1 MGSTFSIRHN
11 PSIDRIIFFL
21 SLATLVAFLPLFMT
35 APKNIFTFFLLVA
48 LGYKFF
54 VRKEKLTIEAD
65 KVGIF
70 ALLLFLAGLI
80 LSSAFSSMPHYSFE
94 MLFKHYFA
102 AFLMSLGFLI
112 SIRSKRDLEILIY
125 ALAGTTIATDLHYYY
140 QAYTIHHTCNF
151 TLDTFQIDRNFSYVI
166 PLLLPFLLSSWF
178 FVKKVHWKILIL
190 LGIVLT
196 LVLALLTGRRA
207 GYFSVGM
214 EMLFFLFFYLKIMYQ
229 RGSHK
234 SVVAVAI
241 ISLVVGVGALISV
254 SQTTQFQAALERGL
268 SPNGRDVIIKDR
280 FFVLNDYFVLG
291 AGYGK
296 EIYNAILEAN
306 NVPHRFGRYEKG
318 RFNYTDDEG
327 TYIQV
332 LFRNG
337 IAGFTALLVF
347 LFYPLYRLFK
357 YPVTIDPF
365 YLAMWSIGVLT
376 LEQYVLRGLV
386 ETFILSNLLPFFA
399 IFIRTDVL
407 YKAEPESSR

>member
-1 MGSTFSIRHN
+1 MGSTFPIRYN

-21 SLATLVAFLPLFMT
+21 SLATLVTFLPLFLT
-35 APKNIFTFFLLVA
+35 APKNIFTVLLLVA

-65 KVGIF
+65 KVGII
-70 ALLLFLAGLI
+70 ALLLFLAALI
-80 LSSAFSSMPHYSFE
+80 LSSAFSDMPLYSFK

-102 AFLMSLGFLI
+102 AFLMSFGFLV
-112 SIRSKRDLEILIY
+112 SIRSKKDLEILIF
-125 ALAGTTIATDLHYYY
+125 ALAGTTIFTDLHYYY
-140 QAYTIHHTCNF
+140 QAYSTHHTWNF
-151 TLDTFQIDRNFSYVI
+151 TLNTFQIDRNFSYVI

-178 FVKKVHWKILIL
+178 LVKKIHWKTLIL

-214 EMLFFLFFYLKIMYQ
+214 EMLFFLFFYIKTMRW
-229 RGSHK
+229 RGSFK

-241 ISLVVGVGALISV
+241 ISLVVGVGVLMSV
-254 SQTTQFQAALERGL
+254 SKTTQFQAAIERGL

-280 FFVLNDYFVLG
+280 FSVLNDYFVLG

-296 EIYNAILEAN
+296 EIYNATLEAN
-306 NVPHRFGRYEKG
+306 NVPHRLGRNENG
-318 RFNYTDDEG
+318 RFNYSDDEG

-337 IAGFTALLVF
+337 IAGFTALLIF
-347 LFYPLYRLFK
+347 LFYPLYRLFRH
-357 YPVTIDPF
+357 PVKIDPF
-365 YLAMWSIGVLT
+365 YLVMWSIGVLT

-399 IFIRTDVL
+399 IFIRADVL
-407 YKAEPESSR
+407 YKAEPDYSR